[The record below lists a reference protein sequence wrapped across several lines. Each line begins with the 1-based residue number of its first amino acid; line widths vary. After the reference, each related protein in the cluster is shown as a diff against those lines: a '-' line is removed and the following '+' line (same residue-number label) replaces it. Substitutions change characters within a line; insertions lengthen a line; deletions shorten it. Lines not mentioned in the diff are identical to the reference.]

1 MVAPDRTNI
10 KKEGRYTMMRLLNN
24 KKNVKTVSIIVGVLF
39 VISVGALA
47 YTQMAGHG
55 GSNAISNIGVIDMQ
69 RIVESNPNLVQDAQQ
84 EYATY
89 NEELQKEFNE
99 KSANLDEAGK
109 AKLSDELRQKLQDK
123 QQTIQDNLKKRV
135 DEASKTVADGKGLS
149 VVLSRESV
157 LFGGTDITEQVSKKL
172 SETK

>member
-1 MVAPDRTNI
+1 
-10 KKEGRYTMMRLLNN
+10 MMRLLNN

-55 GSNAISNIGVIDMQ
+55 GSGAVSNIGVIDMQ
-69 RIVESNPNLVQDAQQ
+69 RVVESNPNLVQDAQK
-84 EYATY
+84 EMAAY

-99 KSANLDEAGK
+99 KSANLDDEGK
-109 AKLSDELRQKLQDK
+109 AKLSDELRQKLQE
-123 QQTIQDNLKKRV
+123 NLKKRV
-135 DEASKTVADGKGLS
+135 DEASKAVADGKGLS
-149 VVLSRESV
+149 VVMTRDSV
-157 LFGGTDITEQVSKKL
+157 LFGGTDVTEQVSKKL

>member
-1 MVAPDRTNI
+1 M
-10 KKEGRYTMMRLLNN
+10 K
-24 KKNVKTVSIIVGVLF
+24 
-39 VISVGALA
+39 
-47 YTQMAGHG
+47 
-55 GSNAISNIGVIDMQ
+55 
-69 RIVESNPNLVQDAQQ
+69 
-84 EYATY
+84 
-89 NEELQKEFNE
+89 KEFNE

-109 AKLSDELRQKLQDK
+109 AKLSDELRQKMQEK

-172 SETK
+172 AETK

>member
-1 MVAPDRTNI
+1 MVTPDRTNI

-84 EYATY
+84 AY

-157 LFGGTDITEQVSKKL
+157 LFGGTAITEQVSKKL
-172 SETK
+172 AETK

>member
-1 MVAPDRTNI
+1 MVTPDRTNI

-55 GSNAISNIGVIDMQ
+55 GSNAISNIGVI
-69 RIVESNPNLVQDAQQ
+69 VESNPNLVQDAQQ
-84 EYATY
+84 EYAAY

-109 AKLSDELRQKLQDK
+109 AKLSDELRQKMQDK

-157 LFGGTDITEQVSKKL
+157 LFGGTDITDQVSKKL
-172 SETK
+172 AETK

>member
-1 MVAPDRTNI
+1 
-10 KKEGRYTMMRLLNN
+10 MMRLLNN
-24 KKNVKTVSIIVGVLF
+24 KKNVKTVSIIVGILF

-47 YTQMAGHG
+47 YTQMAGYG
-55 GSNAISNIGVIDMQ
+55 GSNAVSNIGVIDMQ

-109 AKLSDELRQKLQDK
+109 AKLSDELRQKMQEK

-135 DEASKTVADGKGLS
+135 DEASKAVADAKGLS

-172 SETK
+172 TETK

>member
-1 MVAPDRTNI
+1 
-10 KKEGRYTMMRLLNN
+10 MMRLLNN

-84 EYATY
+84 EYAAY

-109 AKLSDELRQKLQDK
+109 AKLSDELRQKNARK
-123 QQTIQDNLKKRV
+123 ATNN
-135 DEASKTVADGKGLS
+135 
-149 VVLSRESV
+149 SR
-157 LFGGTDITEQVSKKL
+157 
-172 SETK
+172 

>member
-1 MVAPDRTNI
+1 
-10 KKEGRYTMMRLLNN
+10 MMRLLNN

-47 YTQMAGHG
+47 YTQMVGHG
-55 GSNAISNIGVIDMQ
+55 GSGAVSNIGVIDMQ
-69 RIVESNPNLVQDAQQ
+69 RVVESNPNLVQDAQK
-84 EYATY
+84 EMAAY

-99 KSANLDEAGK
+99 KSANLDDEGK

-123 QQTIQDNLKKRV
+123 QQSIQENLKKRV
-135 DEASKTVADGKGLS
+135 DEASKAVADGKGLS
-149 VVLSRESV
+149 VVMTRDSV
-157 LFGGTDITEQVSKKL
+157 LFGGTDVTEQVSKKL

>member
-1 MVAPDRTNI
+1 
-10 KKEGRYTMMRLLNN
+10 MMRLLNN

-55 GSNAISNIGVIDMQ
+55 TSNSISNIGVIDMQ
-69 RIVESNPNLVQDAQQ
+69 RIVESNPDLVQDAQK
-84 EYATY
+84 EYAAY
-89 NEELQKEFNE
+89 NEDLQKEFNE
-99 KSANLDEAGK
+99 KSANLDEAAK
-109 AKLSDELRQKLQDK
+109 AKLSDELRQKMQDK

-135 DEASKTVADGKGLS
+135 DEASKAVADAKGLS

-172 SETK
+172 TETK

>member
-1 MVAPDRTNI
+1 
-10 KKEGRYTMMRLLNN
+10 MMRLLNN

-55 GSNAISNIGVIDMQ
+55 GSGAVSNIGVIDMQ
-69 RIVESNPNLVQDAQQ
+69 RVVESNPNLVQDAQK
-84 EYATY
+84 EMAAY

-99 KSANLDEAGK
+99 KSANLDDEGK

-123 QQTIQDNLKKRV
+123 QQSIQEDLKKRV
-135 DEASKTVADGKGLS
+135 DEASKAVADGKGLS
-149 VVLSRESV
+149 VVMTRDSV
-157 LFGGTDITEQVSKKL
+157 LFGGTDVPEQVSKKL

>member
-1 MVAPDRTNI
+1 
-10 KKEGRYTMMRLLNN
+10 MMRLLNN

-55 GSNAISNIGVIDMQ
+55 GSSAISNIGVIDMQ

-84 EYATY
+84 EYAAY

-109 AKLSDELRQKLQDK
+109 AKLSDELRQK
-123 QQTIQDNLKKRV
+123 INN
-135 DEASKTVADGKGLS
+135 
-149 VVLSRESV
+149 SRK
-157 LFGGTDITEQVSKKL
+157 SKK
-172 SETK
+172 TRG